1 MRNISIALTEHEVE
15 FILAALDKLNEGASP
30 SEHCFKCNLEDK
42 IVDAVDEAK
51 MKSVPYF
58 VKSNGLGR

>member
-1 MRNISIALTEHEVE
+1 MKNISIALTDHEVE
-15 FILAALDKLNEGASP
+15 FLLKAMDQMNEGASP

-51 MKSVPYF
+51 ATSVPYF
-58 VKSNGLGR
+58 VKSKGLGR